1 MVTRWN
7 YPSVSRFTLGLAKTG
22 VSIFQYSAFI
32 SGVGDEYKK
41 IRRPRASLNW
51 EERNGRSLSL
61 CSLSDYRTRGP
72 AMTDT
77 TRQAARERLWFGG
90 Q

>member
-7 YPSVSRFTLGLAKTG
+7 YPSVSRFTLGRRKQGLVYFNTQHSSR
-22 VSIFQYSAFI
+22 VSATNTKRFA
-32 SGVGDEYKK
+32 GRE
-41 IRRPRASLNW
+41 RALI
-51 EERNGRSLSL
+51 NGRSLSL